1 MARYFTEIIGTDVY
15 INTNHVKEDIEG
27 GKRPRK
33 KSVDEEQMLDIAE
46 MCFVKMAD
54 TLIK

>member
-33 KSVDEEQMLDIAE
+33 KSVDEAVACWMEYSPKDS
-46 MCFVKMAD
+46 
-54 TLIK
+54 